1 MRDLGLMVFAFS
13 VFWFYTLFA
22 QYIVIWYA
30 DIPMETFFI
39 AVRAHYVPWAYMS
52 WGVVCLV
59 WAIPFVGLLG
69 IRPKKTPA
77 ILGTVTLLGAVGIW
91 CENYILIVPS
101 LSPRTIPLGWV
112 EIMVT
117 AGFLGAFWL
126 CSYPGLKMASA
137 AAMEPIGESH

>member
-1 MRDLGLMVFAFS
+1 MVFAFS
-13 VFWFYTLFA
+13 IFWFYMLFA

-39 AVRAHYVPWAYMS
+39 AVRVHYLPWAFMS
-52 WGVVCLV
+52 WMTVCLV
-59 WAIPFVGLLG
+59 WAIPFVSLLG
-69 IRPKKTPA
+69 IRPKNTPA
-77 ILGTVTLLGAVGIW
+77 ILGTVAALGMVGIW
-91 CENYILIVPS
+91 SEIYVLVVPS

-112 EIMVT
+112 EILVT

-126 CSYPGLKMASA
+126 CSYPGLKLASV